1 MLRYLAYFFSII
13 FHPLLVLT
21 YMLILLLL
29 VNPYLFGVN
38 NLSASIPL
46 VLLIFLS
53 TFFIPFVAIMMMKFL
68 GLISSFDMKDRHER
82 IAPYIITG
90 ALYLWIFRNVLN
102 NPSIPQPY
110 TIFVLGAT
118 IGLFVAFFINLFSKI
133 SMHGVGMGGLVG
145 MLFLTV
151 SFYSYP
157 TFTIY
162 LGTFAFELK
171 TYSLLLLAIILSGI
185 VGTSRL
191 LLDAH
196 KIHDLLG
203 GFVVG
208 LGTQF
213 IALPIITLF
222 L

>member
-1 MLRYLAYFFSII
+1 
-13 FHPLLVLT
+13 
-21 YMLILLLL
+21 
-29 VNPYLFGVN
+29 
-38 NLSASIPL
+38 
-46 VLLIFLS
+46 
-53 TFFIPFVAIMMMKFL
+53 PFVAITMMKFL

-118 IGLFVAFFINLFSKI
+118 MGLFVAFFINLFSKI
-133 SMHGVGMGGLVG
+133 SMHAVGMGGLVG

-157 TFTIY
+157 TFSIY
-162 LGTFAFELK
+162 LGIYAFELK

-203 GFVVG
+203 GFIVG